1 MPQKQPPAIT
11 AVCFPEAAALAWSTT
26 GLGTGT
32 LAPLPALQA
41 TTPAKRISNIA
52 NMRTEILDIRFPP
65 SSTTTRK
72 LPLHYQS
79 YENGESFG
87 CFGAAPKYI
96 TVAGQP
102 PAAF

>member
-1 MPQKQPPAIT
+1 
-11 AVCFPEAAALAWSTT
+11 
-26 GLGTGT
+26 
-32 LAPLPALQA
+32 
-41 TTPAKRISNIA
+41 
-52 NMRTEILDIRFPP
+52 MRTEILDIRFPP

-96 TVAGQP
+96 TAAGQP
-102 PAAF
+102 RLPFRILKFPRNPPKTPAQVTFVVGHGTE

>member
-11 AVCFPEAAALAWSTT
+11 AVSFAGAAALASSTV

-32 LAPLPALQA
+32 PAPLPALQA
-41 TTPAKRISNIA
+41 TTPAKRVSNIA
-52 NMRTEILDIRFPP
+52 NMRTEILDIRFLHLQ
-65 SSTTTRK
+65 TTTRK

-79 YENGESFG
+79 YESGESFG